1 MAMLDDIGALLVA
14 NGLGTL
20 GTNLFLSLL
29 PANVADASVVITET
43 GGSGPGYVHETAQA
57 STESPSFQV
66 IVRDNDYGNARSK
79 ADSIWKL
86 LSRQRNTL
94 LSGSKYLSIR
104 PIQSPFPLGKDENE
118 RLQII
123 ANYAV
128 VKEVT

>member
-1 MAMLDDIGALLVA
+1 MLDDIGALLVA
-14 NGLGTL
+14 NGLGVI

-43 GGSGPGYVHETAQA
+43 GGSEPGYVHEAIEA
-57 STESPSFQV
+57 STERPSFQV
-66 IVRDNDYGNARSK
+66 IVRDSDYANARSK
-79 ADSIWKL
+79 ANSIWKL

-104 PIQSPFPLGKDENE
+104 PIQSPFPLGGDENE

-128 VKEVT
+128 VREVT